1 MTSLIRFL
9 ALSLGAAL
17 AMEANATPE
26 TEEALF
32 DTITARAERLAES
45 PYRALANEQ
54 PAALAEL
61 DYDAY
66 RQIRFRPERS
76 LWHDSEGLF
85 EVQLFHPGFL
95 YDHPV
100 ALNLVAPDGEV
111 HHLSFDA
118 SRFRYEDDAA
128 HLAELEFDD
137 LGYAGFRLHYPLNS
151 GNYRDEFMVFLGASY
166 FRMVG
171 RKQGYGLSS
180 RGLAI
185 DTASPQGEEF
195 PAFREFWLVEPGPE
209 ATRMTVYALLDSPS
223 ITGAY
228 RFDIAPGSQTV
239 VDTEARLFAREDI
252 AKLGVAPL
260 TSMFMH
266 GDIAAYPS
274 DDYRLRVHDSSG
286 LALQTGSGERI
297 WRPLSNPETLHLSS
311 FQDSAPQGFG
321 LVQRPRHFDAYLDAE
336 ARYEARPSEWVTP
349 LGDWGKGHVELV
361 EIPSDSETNDNITA
375 YWVPERPLEAGQSR
389 TFRYRL
395 RTLGVTPPHQQLA
408 HVIRTRQGWG
418 AIPGQSDPPPASRRH
433 FIVDFQGPTLQGLDD
448 DQPVAVRLT
457 TSSGD
462 ILEPRVQRLPDGETW
477 RAAFRL
483 APEGDAPAD
492 MRLALTLHGEPLTE
506 TWSYVWYP
514 DERR

>member
-9 ALSLGAAL
+9 AFSLGATL
-17 AMEANATPE
+17 AMEASAAPE
-26 TEEALF
+26 NEEALF
-32 DTITARAERLAES
+32 DTVTDQAKRLAES
-45 PYRALANEQ
+45 PYHAPADEL
-54 PAALAEL
+54 PAALTDL

-66 RQIRFRPERS
+66 RQIRFRPEQA
-76 LWHDSEGLF
+76 LWNDTEGLF

-100 ALNLVAPDGEV
+100 ALNLVAADGEV
-111 HHLSFDA
+111 RHLPFDA
-118 SRFRYEDDAA
+118 SRFRYEGDAA
-128 HLAELEFDD
+128 GLAELNLDD

-151 GNYRDEFMVFLGASY
+151 GDYRDEFMVFLGASY

-171 RKQGYGLSS
+171 REQGYGLSS

-223 ITGAY
+223 VTGAY
-228 RFDIAPGSQTV
+228 RFDIAPGNQTV

-252 AKLGVAPL
+252 AKLGIAPL

-266 GDIAAYPS
+266 GGIAGYPA

-286 LALQTGSGERI
+286 LALHTGSGERI
-297 WRPLSNPETLHLSS
+297 WRPLSNPEKLHLSS
-311 FQDSAPQGFG
+311 FQDASPQGFG
-321 LVQRPRHFDAYLDAE
+321 LVQRPRHFDGYLDAE
-336 ARYEARPSEWVTP
+336 ARYEQRPSEWVTP

-361 EIPSDSETNDNITA
+361 EIPSDSEANDNITA
-375 YWVPERPLEAGQSR
+375 YWIPEQPLEAGQSR

-395 RTLGVTPPHQQLA
+395 RTFGATPPDQQLA

-418 AIPGQSDPPPASRRH
+418 AIPGQSDPPPASQRH
-433 FIVDFQGPTLQGLDD
+433 FIVDFQGTALQGLDA
-448 DQPVAVRLT
+448 DQPVAARLT
-457 TSSGD
+457 TSSGEL
-462 ILEPRVQRLPDGETW
+462 LEPRVQRLPDGKTW
-477 RAAFRL
+477 RANFRL
-483 APEGDAPAD
+483 APQDDAPAD

-506 TWSYVWYP
+506 TWNYVWYP